1 MKLFSWIALG
11 LMATTEASKY
21 QSKIFENRE
30 KLPKNRSFLRDF
42 YIKLGILP
50 KIVPKDDWYRFISQ
64 FHNFLRNLYQKI

>member
-42 YIKLGILP
+42 NIKLGFCMFIFP
-50 KIVPKDDWYRFISQ
+50 KIVPKDHWY
-64 FHNFLRNLYQKI
+64 